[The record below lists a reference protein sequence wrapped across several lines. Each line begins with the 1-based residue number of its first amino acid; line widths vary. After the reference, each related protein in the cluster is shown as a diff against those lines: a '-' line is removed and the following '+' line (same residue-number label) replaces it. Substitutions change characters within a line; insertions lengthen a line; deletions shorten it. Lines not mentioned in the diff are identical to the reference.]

1 MRSTVIAFFMR
12 GGKKTMSRFPRFEQR
27 LAFYAQ
33 SHQNPRNEA
42 IHLVA
47 IPTIMLSLMGLLYEI
62 HPWAL
67 YALIALSMAYYLFL
81 GNWRYTLLMLLW
93 AALSLVLLYWMGA
106 WRLQICIVIFV
117 LAWIGQFIGHKIEGK
132 KPSFLEDVQY
142 LLVGPLF
149 VLQTLGRKLGRTAPK
164 I

>member
-1 MRSTVIAFFMR
+1 
-12 GGKKTMSRFPRFEQR
+12 MSHHPRFDSR

-47 IPTIMLSLMGLLYEI
+47 IPTIMLSLMGLLYEA

-67 YALIALSMAYYLFL
+67 YALIAVSMAYYLFL

-93 AALSLVLLYWMGA
+93 AALSLALLYLMGA
-106 WRLQICIVIFV
+106 WRLQICIAIFV

-132 KPSFLEDVQY
+132 KPKFLEDVQY

-149 VLQTLGRKLGRTAPK
+149 VLQTLGYKLKQA
-164 I
+164 

>member
-1 MRSTVIAFFMR
+1 
-12 GGKKTMSRFPRFEQR
+12 MSHHPRFDSR

-47 IPTIMLSLMGLLYEI
+47 IPTIMLSLMGLLYEA

-67 YALIALSMAYYLFL
+67 YALIAVSMAYYLFL

-93 AALSLVLLYWMGA
+93 AGLSLVLLYLMGA

-132 KPSFLEDVQY
+132 KPKFLEDVQY

-149 VLQTLGRKLGRTAPK
+149 VLQTLGRKLKQT
-164 I
+164 

>member
-1 MRSTVIAFFMR
+1 
-12 GGKKTMSRFPRFEQR
+12 MSHHPRFDSR

-47 IPTIMLSLMGLLYEI
+47 IPTIMLSLMGLLYEA

-67 YALIALSMAYYLFL
+67 YALIAISMAYYLFL

-93 AALSLVLLYWMGA
+93 AALSLVLLYLMGA

-132 KPSFLEDVQY
+132 KPKFLEDVQY

-149 VLQTLGRKLGRTAPK
+149 VLQTLGQKLKQA
-164 I
+164 

>member
-1 MRSTVIAFFMR
+1 
-12 GGKKTMSRFPRFEQR
+12 MSRFPRFEQR

-47 IPTIMLSLMGLLYEI
+47 IPTIMLSLMGLLYEA

-67 YALIALSMAYYLFL
+67 YALIAVSMAYYLFL

-93 AALSLVLLYWMGA
+93 AGLSLVLLYLMGA
-106 WRLQICIVIFV
+106 WRLQICIAVFV
-117 LAWIGQFIGHKIEGK
+117 VAWIAQFIGHKIEGK
-132 KPSFLEDVQY
+132 KPSFFEDVQY

-149 VLQTLGRKLGRTAPK
+149 VLQTLGRKLKHA
-164 I
+164 

>member
-1 MRSTVIAFFMR
+1 
-12 GGKKTMSRFPRFEQR
+12 MSHHPRFDSR

-47 IPTIMLSLMGLLYEI
+47 IPTIMLSLMGLLYEA

-67 YALIALSMAYYLFL
+67 YALIAVSMAYYLFL

-93 AALSLVLLYWMGA
+93 AALSLVLLYLMGA
-106 WRLQICIVIFV
+106 WRLQICIAIFV

-132 KPSFLEDVQY
+132 KPKFLEDVQY

-149 VLQTLGRKLGRTAPK
+149 VLQTLGQKLKQA
-164 I
+164 

>member
-1 MRSTVIAFFMR
+1 
-12 GGKKTMSRFPRFEQR
+12 MSHHPRLDSR

-47 IPTIMLSLMGLLYEI
+47 IPTIMLSLMGLLYEL

-67 YALIALSMAYYLFL
+67 YALIAISMAYYLFL
-81 GNWRYTLLMLLW
+81 GNWRYTLAMLVW
-93 AALSLVLLYWMGA
+93 AALSIALLYLMGA
-106 WRLQICIVIFV
+106 WRLQICIAVFV
-117 LAWIGQFIGHKIEGK
+117 VAWIAQFIGHKIEGK

-149 VLQTLGRKLGRTAPK
+149 VLQTLGRKLKHA
-164 I
+164 

>member
-1 MRSTVIAFFMR
+1 
-12 GGKKTMSRFPRFEQR
+12 MSHHPRFDSR

-47 IPTIMLSLMGLLYEI
+47 IPTIMLSLMGLLYEA

-67 YALIALSMAYYLFL
+67 YALIAVSMAYYLFL

-93 AALSLVLLYWMGA
+93 AALSLALLYLMGA
-106 WRLQICIVIFV
+106 WRLQICIAIFV

-132 KPSFLEDVQY
+132 KPKFLEDVQY

-149 VLQTLGRKLGRTAPK
+149 VLQTLGQKLKQA
-164 I
+164 

>member
-1 MRSTVIAFFMR
+1 
-12 GGKKTMSRFPRFEQR
+12 MSHHPRFDSR

-47 IPTIMLSLMGLLYEI
+47 IPTIMLSLMGLLYEA

-67 YALIALSMAYYLFL
+67 YALIAVSMAYYLFL

-93 AALSLVLLYWMGA
+93 AALSLALLYLMGA
-106 WRLQICIVIFV
+106 WRLQICIAIFV

-132 KPSFLEDVQY
+132 KPKFLEDVQY

-149 VLQTLGRKLGRTAPK
+149 VLQTLGRKLKQT
-164 I
+164 

>member
-1 MRSTVIAFFMR
+1 
-12 GGKKTMSRFPRFEQR
+12 MSHHPRFDSR

-47 IPTIMLSLMGLLYEI
+47 IPTIMLSLMGLLYEA

-67 YALIALSMAYYLFL
+67 YALIAVSMAYYLFL

-93 AALSLVLLYWMGA
+93 AALSLALLYLMGV
-106 WRLQICIVIFV
+106 WRLQICIAIFV

-132 KPSFLEDVQY
+132 KPKFLEDVQY

-149 VLQTLGRKLGRTAPK
+149 VLQTLGYKLKQA
-164 I
+164 

>member
-1 MRSTVIAFFMR
+1 MKPSPH
-12 GGKKTMSRFPRFEQR
+12 PRFDTR

-47 IPTIMLSLMGLLYEI
+47 IPTIMLSLMGLLYEA

-67 YALIALSMAYYLFL
+67 YALIAVSMAYYLFL
-81 GNWRYTLLMLLW
+81 GNWRYTAAMLLW
-93 AALSLVLLYWMGA
+93 AAASLALLYLMGA
-106 WRLQICIVIFV
+106 WRLPICIAIFV
-117 LAWIGQFIGHKIEGK
+117 LAWIGQFIGHQLEGK
-132 KPSFLEDVQY
+132 KPSFFEDVQY

-149 VLQTLGRKLGRTAPK
+149 VLQVLAGKLKKA
-164 I
+164 

>member
-1 MRSTVIAFFMR
+1 
-12 GGKKTMSRFPRFEQR
+12 MSHHPRFDSR

-47 IPTIMLSLMGLLYEI
+47 IPTIMLSLMGLLYEA

-67 YALIALSMAYYLFL
+67 YALIAVSMAYYLFL

-93 AALSLVLLYWMGA
+93 AALSLVLLYLMGA
-106 WRLQICIVIFV
+106 WRLQICIAIFV

-132 KPSFLEDVQY
+132 KPKFLEDVQY

-149 VLQTLGRKLGRTAPK
+149 VLQTLGHKLKQA
-164 I
+164 

>member
-1 MRSTVIAFFMR
+1 MN
-12 GGKKTMSRFPRFEQR
+12 RFPRFEQR

-33 SHQNPRNEA
+33 SHQHPRNEA

-47 IPTIMLSLMGLLYEI
+47 IPAIMLSLMGLLYEI

-81 GNWRYTLLMLLW
+81 GNWRYTLAMLVW
-93 AALSLVLLYWMGA
+93 AALSIALLYLMGA
-106 WRLQICIVIFV
+106 WRLQICIAVFV
-117 LAWIGQFIGHKIEGK
+117 VAWIAQFIGHKIEGK
-132 KPSFLEDVQY
+132 KPSFFEDVQY

-149 VLQTLGRKLGRTAPK
+149 VLQTLGRKLKHA
-164 I
+164 